1 MNVVGFFCAW
11 LCLRTGSCSA
21 PEVGLRY
28 PNGKEVSSYQNST
41 IFPIHTDVYTFN
53 ATVTA
58 TQLPNPPSSIP
69 HTGSGSL
76 YSLQQ
81 LT

>member
-1 MNVVGFFCAW
+1 MNVVGFFCGW
-11 LCLRTGSCSA
+11 LCLRTGPYSA
-21 PEVGLRY
+21 PEVRY

-41 IFPIHTDVYTFN
+41 VSPIHTDIYTFN
-53 ATVTA
+53 ATVIA
-58 TQLPNPPSSIP
+58 TRQPNPSSSIP
-69 HTGSGSL
+69 HTGSH